1 MMTAMENVTSNI
13 HIRCTVR
20 RKVFFDGKDGFCI
33 FTAIQDGG
41 VREFTVKGHSYE
53 VSEGTHLDVEG
64 SWEKEGRRGKTFNA
78 VAWFEVRPE
87 TLEGIEKYLASGKVR
102 GIGKVF
108 AHAIVERFGHST
120 FEIIENFPERLTEIP
135 RFGRERAARVSTF
148 MRQQSMERDVTVF
161 LASFGISPAYVK
173 RIIKAF
179 GGAAVTAVRDNP
191 YCLIEHVDGI
201 SFRIA
206 DRIAKALGY
215 ADDDPRRL
223 QAGVLYVMQ
232 QVVQNGDCY
241 ILRPDLVKAACE
253 VLNGKEDNVEQAV
266 RRNFN
271 TGKLINDG
279 ERVYLADH
287 YDAECYCADFVKRM
301 CDNTFIP
308 FNTGREAIVRNVVA
322 AAKKDGI
329 TYDPVQV
336 SAIRTA
342 TESRMM
348 ILTGG
353 PGTGKTTVLKG
364 ILQALK
370 AMDLSIAVCAPTG
383 RAAKR
388 AKESTGYDAST
399 IHRLLCFSYEIEG
412 FKYNEDNR
420 LEEDAV
426 VVDEFS
432 MVDILLFQSLLKA
445 MTPWKRLVIV
455 GDVDQLPSVG
465 PGNVL
470 KDLIDSGRVPVV
482 RLETIH
488 RQDPSSRIPFI
499 AKAIKEGRMPSLDNR
514 GSKDFFFI
522 PKDSEQAACDEILSL
537 VTARLPKAYGITG
550 EDIQVLCPMRKTRKQ
565 ADGTDPAIKTGCNY
579 LNGILQAAVN
589 PEGPAL
595 QYGSV
600 LFRQGDRVMQMKN
613 NYEKGVFNGDVGT
626 VTAVNEELGFLAVSY
641 PDVTK
646 AVPYNEEDLDE
657 LDLSYATT
665 IHKSQGSEY
674 DTVVIPLLNSAYMM
688 LQRNLVYTAVTR
700 AKERCIIIGDRQAL
714 FAAVTNMYLKNRRQ
728 FTDRRTWLK
737 QRIYNLS
744 NRSIF

>member
-1 MMTAMENVTSNI
+1 MDNTSNNI

-33 FTAIQDGG
+33 FTAIKDGDT
-41 VREFTVKGHSYE
+41 REFTVKGHSYE
-53 VSEGTHLDVEG
+53 VSEGVHLNVEG
-64 SWEKEGRRGKTFNA
+64 CWEKTEKHGTFFSA
-78 VAWFEVRPE
+78 VSWFEVRPE

-108 AHAIVERFGHST
+108 AHAIVERFKHDT

-135 RFGRERAARVSTF
+135 RFGRERAVRVSKF
-148 MRQQSMERDVTVF
+148 LKQQSMERDVTIF

-223 QAGVLYVMQ
+223 QAGVIFVMQ
-232 QVVQNGDCY
+232 QIVQNGDCY
-241 ILRPDLVKAACE
+241 IHHYTLIKSACE
-253 VLNGKEDNVEQAV
+253 VLNGDEEKVDHAIRQ
-266 RRNFN
+266 NFH
-271 TGKLINDG
+271 TGRLINDS

-287 YDAECYCADFVKRM
+287 YCAECYCADFIKRI
-301 CDNTFIP
+301 CDNTFLP
-308 FNTGREAIVRNVVA
+308 GYTDVNGIVNSVVA
-322 AAKKDGI
+322 ASQENNI
-329 TYDPVQV
+329 TYDDVQV
-336 SAIRTA
+336 TAIRTA
-342 TESRMM
+342 ITNRIM

-364 ILQALK
+364 ILQALA
-370 AMDLSIAVCAPTG
+370 AMGLSIAVCAPTG

-399 IHRLLCFSYEIEG
+399 IHRLLCFSYDIDG
-412 FKYNEDNR
+412 FKYNEDNH
-420 LEEDAV
+420 LEQDAIV
-426 VVDEFS
+426 IDEFS
-432 MVDILLFQSLLKA
+432 MVDIQLFESLLKA
-445 MTPWKRLVIV
+445 MSPWKRLIIV

-470 KDLIDSGRVPVV
+470 KDLIDCGKVPVV

-499 AKAIKEGRMPSLDNR
+499 AKAVKEGRMPVLDNR

-522 PKDSEQAACDEILSL
+522 PKDNENETCDEILSL
-537 VTARLPKAYGITG
+537 VTTRLPKAYSLTTDG
-550 EDIQVLCPMRKTRKQ
+550 IQVLCPMRKIRKS
-565 ADGTDPAIKTGCNY
+565 ADNADPAVKTSCNY
-579 LNGILQAAVN
+579 LNGILQSTIN
-589 PEGPAL
+589 PTGPAL
-595 QYGSV
+595 QYGSIC
-600 LFRQGDRVMQMKN
+600 FRQGDRVMQMKN

-626 VTAVNEELGFLAVSY
+626 IAEVNEDLGFLTVTY
-641 PDVTK
+641 PDVTLNVK
-646 AVPYNEEDLDE
+646 YNEEDLDE

-674 DTVVIPLLNSAYMM
+674 DTVIIPLLNSARIM
-688 LQRNLVYTAVTR
+688 LQRNLIYTAITR
-700 AKERCIIIGDRQAL
+700 AKKRCIIIGDRQAF
-714 FAAVTNMYLKNRRQ
+714 FASVTNMYLNNRRQ
-728 FTDRRTWLK
+728 FNDRRTWLK
-737 QRIYNLS
+737 QRICNS
-744 NRSIF
+744 Q